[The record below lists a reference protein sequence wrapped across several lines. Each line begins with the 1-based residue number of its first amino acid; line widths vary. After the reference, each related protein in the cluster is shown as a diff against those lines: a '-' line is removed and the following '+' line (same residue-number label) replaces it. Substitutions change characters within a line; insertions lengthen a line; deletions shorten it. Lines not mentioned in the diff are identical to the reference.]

1 MREKTVET
9 FFTEEEKD
17 MMTQAIKRAEKN
29 SSGEVRIHIESKC
42 RGSELA
48 RAAEVFKLLGMHK
61 TKLRNGVLV
70 YLAFQNR
77 KFAIIGDAGIN
88 EVVPKDFWEESK
100 EMMTNRFKNG
110 EFGKGIAEAIDKVGE
125 KLAEYFPYQSD
136 DVNELPDD
144 ISFGA

>member
-1 MREKTVET
+1 
-9 FFTEEEKD
+9 
-17 MMTQAIKRAEKN
+17 MTQAIKRAEKN
-29 SSGEVRIHIESKC
+29 SSGEVRIHIESRC
-42 RGSELA
+42 RGNELA
-48 RAAEVFKLLGMHK
+48 RAAEVFKLLRMHK

-70 YLAFQNR
+70 YLAFKDR
-77 KFAIIGDAGIN
+77 KFAIIGDGGIN

-100 EMMTNRFKNG
+100 ELMANSFKKG

-125 KLAEYFPYQSD
+125 KLAEFFPYQPD